1 MNNHLVADYGSIRPL
16 RTGPGKVGDIEM
28 SAWLWDDNN
37 LGDVSRAAGAEERE
51 GEDRGKGF
59 HYGNSRR
66 GICGVPRFM
75 RPL

>member
-1 MNNHLVADYGSIRPL
+1 MNNHLVADHGSIRPL
-16 RTGPGKVGDIEM
+16 RAGPGKVGDADM
-28 SAWLWDDNN
+28 SASLWDDN

-51 GEDRGKGF
+51 DEDRGKDF

-66 GICGVPRFM
+66 GICGVPRPM